1 MEYVSGVPITE
12 YCDKHRLPVR
22 ERLELFIRVCDGVQH
37 AHQKAVIHRDL
48 KPSNILVVPQDDK
61 PVPKII
67 DFGLAKAMAQPLT
80 DRPMFTEI
88 GAMVGTPGYMSP
100 EQADMT
106 ERNVDTRTDVYS
118 LGVVLYELLVGDLPF
133 DAKELREAAFVDM
146 LRKIREEDPQKPS
159 TKVRVLGEARI
170 QTEGCRGPC
179 TL

>member
-1 MEYVSGVPITE
+1 
-12 YCDKHRLPVR
+12 
-22 ERLELFIRVCDGVQH
+22 
-37 AHQKAVIHRDL
+37 
-48 KPSNILVVPQDDK
+48 
-61 PVPKII
+61 
-67 DFGLAKAMAQPLT
+67 
-80 DRPMFTEI
+80 
-88 GAMVGTPGYMSP
+88 MSP

-118 LGVVLYELLVGDLPF
+118 LGVVFYELLVGDLPF
-133 DAKELREAAFVDM
+133 DAKELREAGFVDM